1 MDENNQIIPRKEIL
15 KILNENGITRSVRY
29 HIANKS
35 FIHSGLLFSVV
46 YYPFIIILTWFLQQY
61 TVLGIISSV
70 VLASTALL
78 FIILYI
84 LQHIQKEKF
93 RNKFPWK
100 SRVFGMLWKEGYR
113 DKELDMIELHMKF
126 PTVLNIWCIFMII
139 MALVMGVITSI
150 FKSYN
155 QTDCIFWINC
165 ASIIHLAIYMLC
177 FGFTCFNLNPKN
189 SFIERWIYYE
199 IRKYE
204 EKEKNNDNTI

>member
-1 MDENNQIIPRKEIL
+1 MNENNQMVSREEIL
-15 KILNENGITRSVRY
+15 RKLNENGVTRSVRC

-61 TVLGIISSV
+61 TILGIISSV
-70 VLASTALL
+70 VLASTVLL
-78 FIILYI
+78 FITLYI
-84 LQHIQKEKF
+84 LQHVQKEKF

-100 SRVFGMLWKEGYR
+100 SRVFDMLWKQGYTDR
-113 DKELDMIELHMKF
+113 ELSKIEVHMKF

-150 FKSYN
+150 FKSYD
-155 QTDCIFWINC
+155 QTDCILWINC
-165 ASIIHLAIYMLC
+165 ASIIHLALYMLC

-189 SFIERWIYYE
+189 SFLERLIYYE
-199 IRKYE
+199 IKNYE
-204 EKEKNNDNTI
+204 ESRWL

>member
-1 MDENNQIIPRKEIL
+1 MNENNQMVSREEIL
-15 KILNENGITRSVRY
+15 KTLNENGITRSVRY
-29 HIANKS
+29 HIANRF

-100 SRVFGMLWKEGYR
+100 SRVFGMLWKE
-113 DKELDMIELHMKF
+113 
-126 PTVLNIWCIFMII
+126 
-139 MALVMGVITSI
+139 
-150 FKSYN
+150 
-155 QTDCIFWINC
+155 
-165 ASIIHLAIYMLC
+165 
-177 FGFTCFNLNPKN
+177 
-189 SFIERWIYYE
+189 
-199 IRKYE
+199 
-204 EKEKNNDNTI
+204 

>member
-1 MDENNQIIPRKEIL
+1 MDENNQIIPCKEIL

-93 RNKFPWK
+93 RNKFPW
-100 SRVFGMLWKEGYR
+100 
-113 DKELDMIELHMKF
+113 
-126 PTVLNIWCIFMII
+126 
-139 MALVMGVITSI
+139 
-150 FKSYN
+150 
-155 QTDCIFWINC
+155 
-165 ASIIHLAIYMLC
+165 
-177 FGFTCFNLNPKN
+177 
-189 SFIERWIYYE
+189 
-199 IRKYE
+199 
-204 EKEKNNDNTI
+204 

>member
-1 MDENNQIIPRKEIL
+1 MNENNQMVSREEIL
-15 KILNENGITRSVRY
+15 KTLNENGITRSVRY
-29 HIANKS
+29 HIANRF